1 MENNEGQNLFELFKN
16 LGETVS
22 LNKGITEKMIIN
34 GIKDD
39 NAQQRIILSACINF
53 MTHILVEFT
62 MRSLLVNDANN
73 LLKDKIASFAKS
85 NADNIDFALEML
97 KKNKEKLLPQSI
109 SEIDIDSDIF
119 KEFCKIPIFIPS
131 ENFILFSAI
140 HLIILY
146 YKHTDI
152 AEGNIYFQWN
162 YGLLKKTNINDY
174 EGFEDQY
181 YRQKEH
187 NKRNIFLDN
196 PSSYYNELEKE
207 FSISLSNVSKSKN
220 NSLWNIFELFG
231 YAMHD
236 FINNERKTKDSSGLF
251 GNNDN
256 VNLIHL
262 LTEGN
267 INVLSPN
274 QKTDLFVSTV
284 LINKLNEKQLSDL
297 MLFHKHISDVILDIL
312 YLDNLLKSYFRML
325 AIAVQ
330 TSDIQHVTNY
340 MRIIDEL
347 KTWLYNKGTVSDN
360 SEAMLPIIRA
370 DEESLHLLI
379 LWRKYIKEINSGIKI
394 LKNAYLLKTKSP
406 QQVNAMRLYLAGN
419 PDEFIDVTT
428 WNEFYTKYNFQLKE
442 FFPTISDDELKETW
456 LYSAVAL
463 FCCMPEQHGFD
474 IDNLT
479 PRTNITDK
487 WLSKF
492 ANSVKLIKAN
502 NIFSVMSIVVYNGD
516 ILIESKG
523 KNTSFYQGI
532 SKNDSPK
539 SAWQKTV
546 KDLIKT
552 IKVHYT
558 SPQKPNNY
566 DLLTVHLLMW
576 IAAQKN
582 NFLIADN
589 ILASINQ
596 FTLSHLNIVYSD
608 IICSDNI
615 SSCTQNAKRV
625 NDAIRTVTSEIMNK
639 IKQTIRDNEFFKN
652 FCDSIDDA

>member
-1 MENNEGQNLFELFKN
+1 
-16 LGETVS
+16 
-22 LNKGITEKMIIN
+22 
-34 GIKDD
+34 
-39 NAQQRIILSACINF
+39 
-53 MTHILVEFT
+53 
-62 MRSLLVNDANN
+62 
-73 LLKDKIASFAKS
+73 
-85 NADNIDFALEML
+85 
-97 KKNKEKLLPQSI
+97 
-109 SEIDIDSDIF
+109 
-119 KEFCKIPIFIPS
+119 
-131 ENFILFSAI
+131 
-140 HLIILY
+140 
-146 YKHTDI
+146 
-152 AEGNIYFQWN
+152 
-162 YGLLKKTNINDY
+162 
-174 EGFEDQY
+174 
-181 YRQKEH
+181 
-187 NKRNIFLDN
+187 
-196 PSSYYNELEKE
+196 
-207 FSISLSNVSKSKN
+207 
-220 NSLWNIFELFG
+220 
-231 YAMHD
+231 
-236 FINNERKTKDSSGLF
+236 
-251 GNNDN
+251 
-256 VNLIHL
+256 
-262 LTEGN
+262 
-267 INVLSPN
+267 
-274 QKTDLFVSTV
+274 
-284 LINKLNEKQLSDL
+284 
-297 MLFHKHISDVILDIL
+297 
-312 YLDNLLKSYFRML
+312 
-325 AIAVQ
+325 
-330 TSDIQHVTNY
+330 

-625 NDAIRTVTSEIMNK
+625 NDAIRTVTSEIEDK
-639 IKQTIRDNEFFKN
+639 INQIVRDNEFFRI
-652 FCDSIDDA
+652 FCDSIDNA